1 MCTVS
6 AAFAPDASALRIV
19 INRDERRLRMTARPP
34 GRFEA
39 CGVPAIWPV
48 DQEGG
53 GTWAAVNGYGVAFA
67 LLNTSRPLTTA
78 CAAEGSMMSRGAVI
92 PHLAAAATI
101 EDVERRFVAG
111 PARWPCRPFKLL
123 VATLEQVIVLGAD
136 GVSDADAPFVL
147 GTSSL
152 GDALVER
159 PRRDLFNQLL
169 QTSSTAWQ
177 AQDRLHRHAWP
188 DRRHLSV
195 LMSRPD
201 ACTVSRTEIVITE
214 HAGEMRY
221 AALVDGWPIGVAA
234 PALALE
240 RRRVAAAA

>member
-6 AAFAPDASALRIV
+6 AAFAPDGSALRIV

-34 GRFEA
+34 ARFEA

-48 DQEGG
+48 DQEAG
-53 GTWAAVNGYGVAFA
+53 GTWAAVNGFGVAFA
-67 LLNTSRPLTTA
+67 LLNTSGPATA
-78 CAAEGSMMSRGAVI
+78 CAADGSMMSRGAVI
-92 PHLAAAATI
+92 PDLAAAATI
-101 EDVERRFVAG
+101 DEVERAFSGG

-123 VATLEQVIVLGAD
+123 VATLQRMIVLAPD
-136 GVSDADAPFVL
+136 GICDVDAPFVL

-152 GDALVER
+152 GDALVEQ
-159 PRRDLFNQLL
+159 PRRDLFTQLL
-169 QTSSTAWQ
+169 QTSPTAWQ
-177 AQDRLHRHAWP
+177 AQNRLHQHAWP

-214 HAGEMRY
+214 RASEMRY

-240 RRRVAAAA
+240 CRRVAAAA